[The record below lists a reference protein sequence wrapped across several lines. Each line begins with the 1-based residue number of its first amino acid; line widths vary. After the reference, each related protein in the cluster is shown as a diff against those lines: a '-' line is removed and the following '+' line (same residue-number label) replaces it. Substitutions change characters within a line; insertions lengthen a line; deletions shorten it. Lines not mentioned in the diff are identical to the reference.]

1 MGEKTNSPHIPDFV
15 GNSNIYPRGGG
26 RGSDI
31 HKGLS
36 ISVLCQYILQGNF
49 SYSCTQGE
57 RLQIK
62 RTMTRLYDVVYF

>member
-1 MGEKTNSPHIPDFV
+1 
-15 GNSNIYPRGGG
+15 
-26 RGSDI
+26 
-31 HKGLS
+31 
-36 ISVLCQYILQGNF
+36 VLCQYILQGNF